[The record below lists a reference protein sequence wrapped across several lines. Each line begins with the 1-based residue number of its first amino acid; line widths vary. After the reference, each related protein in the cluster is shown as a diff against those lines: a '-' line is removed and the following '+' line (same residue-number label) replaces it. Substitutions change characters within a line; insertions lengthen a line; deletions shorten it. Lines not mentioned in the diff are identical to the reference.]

1 MDAPIAVVMAAG
13 KGTRMKSEL
22 PKVLCE
28 ANGRPLV
35 SYVLDSLKGAGVAG
49 MVVVVGYKADLVEA
63 ELGGDSTIQ
72 FAHQTEVLKPIEALS
87 VNTVEHL
94 ADVEKA
100 MKELS
105 M

>member
-1 MDAPIAVVMAAG
+1 
-13 KGTRMKSEL
+13 
-22 PKVLCE
+22 
-28 ANGRPLV
+28 
-35 SYVLDSLKGAGVAG
+35 
-49 MVVVVGYKADLVEA
+49 VEA